1 MMKMMKHSMTGV
13 LLAAALLAASC
24 SKSEIAPYALEDS
37 AVIFNSPSVL
47 FSLKGMSE
55 DTRDLRIPVLLVGV
69 PADYDREIAIEA
81 VDSTAVLGRDYT
93 ILSKTLPAGAV
104 RGEIVLRVNRLTGGV
119 ESRATRFTIVANE
132 FFRAGPPKSASADI
146 EWSEAYVRPQLEVWR
161 YWYTYLCHGY
171 SKEYHRLLVEYF
183 GEEIEKVTNNQS
195 YARADETLV
204 YKLPSWW
211 YNATREFRDFV
222 RNHDQMNPGDPW
234 RHSDDYEQYSGY
246 GVARGS
252 GFKPETLP
260 TIFETLNVL

>member
-211 YNATREFRDFV
+211 YNASREFRDFV

-246 GVARGS
+246 GVARGN